1 MGHAPVTFTIPSAFR
16 FPDRLSV
23 RIRILSLSLFTIV
36 GLLAIGAVFFW
47 SQNEVNAAFARMG
60 SSSVLSEQVASL
72 SEVAARLEA
81 AEKHYI
87 GAPSADGFS
96 VFSAGLAEANAVLAR
111 IDDTPAAAGYA
122 ADLTGL
128 EETLSALMKAFG
140 ALDTV
145 QTAIG
150 YDGSEGLLAD
160 LNRFAGAVKHRLT
173 EEMKFGGGPDF
184 EKLARA
190 ILAVQLAEKEF
201 TLSKTSQALDVF
213 EAEFAAF
220 EKLLKRV
227 YISDAIKAELAGNM
241 AEYKASFDRYT
252 AAMREKGK
260 YTQQLHELFA
270 HVPPHIAALNAAA
283 SDMQQQAAARLDT
296 ARTISDGA
304 IGGTILTLLLLMP
317 AIAFLIGRSV
327 SRPLVRLQA
336 AMETLA
342 AGRTDIDLPA
352 AGGAAELAAMART
365 VRVFRDNAV
374 ERADLAA
381 AQNKENRLREERV
394 ERLEILI
401 GRFEGTVSEALDSLD
416 RANDELCQTS
426 GSMEQSADDVA
437 TLSAEASGAVRTAA
451 ENVTSAAHSAEELA
465 ASIAEI
471 AGQANKSTEVAQE
484 AVRSAA
490 ATVTTMQELSGA
502 ADRIGEVMG
511 LIRDIAN
518 QTNLLALNA
527 TIEAAR
533 AGEAGKGFAVVAAE
547 VKQLADETSRATGDI
562 AVQIEAI
569 QGSSGQAV
577 RAIGDVNRIISDME
591 GLASAVAAAVQ
602 QQDQAV
608 QAISRNVSGASDRSE
623 EGADRMAAVGS
634 SAELA
639 RSNGVEVERLAGTL
653 GRQGA
658 LIRQEIAGFLA
669 DVRSA

>member
-1 MGHAPVTFTIPSAFR
+1 M
-16 FPDRLSV
+16 
-23 RIRILSLSLFTIV
+23 
-36 GLLAIGAVFFW
+36 FFW
-47 SQNEVNAAFARMG
+47 SQNEVNAAFARMAE
-60 SSSVLSEQVASL
+60 SSELGEQVAAL
-72 SEVAARLEA
+72 SEAAARLEA
-81 AEKHYI
+81 GEKHYVS
-87 GAPSADGFS
+87 APSAEGFEA
-96 VFSAGLAEANAVLAR
+96 FSAGLAEVDALLAG
-111 IDDTPAAAGYA
+111 IDRTPATAAYTSDPG
-122 ADLTGL
+122 GL
-128 EETLSALMKAFG
+128 QEAFSNVAMAFG
-140 ALDTV
+140 ALDSV
-145 QTAIG
+145 QRVIG
-150 YDGSEGLLAD
+150 YNAGEGLLAD
-160 LNRFAGAVKHRLT
+160 LNGFAGRVKERLA

-201 TLSKTSQALDVF
+201 TLSFTEEALDVF

-220 EKLLKRV
+220 EKLLKKV

-252 AAMREKGK
+252 AAKREREGYK
-260 YTQQLHELFA
+260 QQLQDLFA
-270 HVPPHIAALNAAA
+270 QVPPHVAALNAAA
-283 SDMQQQAAARLDT
+283 GGMQREAAARLDT
-296 ARTISDGA
+296 ARTISDTA
-304 IGGTILTLLLLMP
+304 IGGTILALLLLMP
-317 AIAFLIGRSV
+317 AVAFLVGRSV

-336 AMETLA
+336 AMEALA
-342 AGRTDIDLPA
+342 GGRTEIDLPQ

-365 VRVFRDNAV
+365 VQVFRDNAV

-381 AQNKENRLREERV
+381 AQDNENRLREERV
-394 ERLEILI
+394 ARLDALI
-401 GRFEGTVSEALDSLD
+401 GRFEGAVSEALDSLD
-416 RANDELCQTS
+416 SANDELCQTS
-426 GSMEQSADDVA
+426 RSMEQSADDVA

-465 ASIAEI
+465 ASVAEI
-471 AGQANKSTEVAQE
+471 AGQANRSTEVAQE

-547 VKQLADETSRATGDI
+547 VKQLAEQTSRATEDI

-569 QGSSGQAV
+569 QASSGEAV
-577 RAIGDVNRIISDME
+577 QAIGDVNRIISDME

-608 QAISRNVSGASDRSE
+608 QAISSNVSGASERSE
-623 EGADRMAAVGS
+623 EGAGRMEAVGS
-634 SAELA
+634 SAEIA
-639 RSNGVEVERLAGTL
+639 RANGVEVERLAETL
-653 GRQGA
+653 GKQGA
-658 LIRQEIAGFLA
+658 LIREEIGEFLKG
-669 DVRSA
+669 VRRA